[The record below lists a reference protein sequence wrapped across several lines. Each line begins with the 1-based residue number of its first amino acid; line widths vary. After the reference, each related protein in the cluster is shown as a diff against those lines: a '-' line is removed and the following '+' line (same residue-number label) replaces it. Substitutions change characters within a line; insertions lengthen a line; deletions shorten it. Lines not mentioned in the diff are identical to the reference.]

1 MSLTS
6 DSDFKMTS
14 EGKNRDSQDS
24 VNDKNDAKL
33 SQGLIGGEID
43 MLIK

>member
-1 MSLTS
+1 MTS

-14 EGKNRDSQDS
+14 DGKNRDSEDS
-24 VNDKNDAKL
+24 VNEKNEGKL